1 MCCCFFVG
9 VFLLLFFFLGGGGGG
24 GGGSKGSG
32 HVPKMLRNS
41 PVTIFDYRITR
52 FILQEQ
58 ADESLEWVNYQVL

>member
-1 MCCCFFVG
+1 MTTGFYVLLGCCFFC
-9 VFLLLFFFLGGGGGG
+9 FFGEGGGG